1 VTGAASGPGTR
12 TAGQR
17 VARSLREIS
26 GVVVGGT
33 LGALLWLIVVQE
45 GPQRDLT
52 EYDFAQQMGQVFVD
66 RSADVAQAGLWGT
79 ILFGVLIACLYPLL
93 FQRLEGRL
101 TRLGAALAFAAV
113 PYLLWGLVMAPG
125 VTAYEDT
132 IAGAAAVPIPGGAFA
147 SEAGWTPALLAI
159 PAAILYALS
168 VARCYGLMRTAAWW
182 TPKFRHGPS
191 AEALVDV
198 IGDPSLELPEQVG
211 EEGREGPRR

>member
-1 VTGAASGPGTR
+1 MTGAASGSGRR
-12 TAGQR
+12 TAGQG
-17 VARSLREIS
+17 VLQSLREIS

-52 EYDFAQQMGQVFVD
+52 DYNFAQQMGQVFVD

-79 ILFGVLIACLYPLL
+79 ILVGILIACVYPL
-93 FQRLEGRL
+93 FFRRLEGRL
-101 TRLGAALAFAAV
+101 TRVGAALAFALV

-125 VTAYEDT
+125 VTAYQDT
-132 IAGAAAVPIPGGAFA
+132 VAGVEPVLIPGGAFA
-147 SEAGWTPALLAI
+147 SQAGWTPALLAV

-182 TPKFRHGPS
+182 RPKYRHGPS

-198 IGDPSLELPEQVG
+198 FGDPSLELPEQVG